1 MPRMRRPRECDSNAA
16 RESDSHARLVR
27 RASVPWGSSARG
39 NMREK
44 TRRAFASTCASSTAR
59 GGGARRRW
67 RRGLARGTRH
77 RPRHDRAASAI
88 AMSRDRYRDR

>member
-44 TRRAFASTCASSTAR
+44 TRRAFASCARKVTDDAYFRLCVFAKLQRSV
-59 GGGARRRW
+59 GAPS
-67 RRGLARGTRH
+67 RGLT
-77 RPRHDRAASAI
+77 S
-88 AMSRDRYRDR
+88 SRTPSFA